1 MPCVL
6 CTAVWLLLCPGTYRT
21 HACVLRVLA
30 QGLYD
35 PWHGGGILSNLSSTI
50 LAVILPHGAHH
61 LDLMFSNPADPL
73 DAIAAREAEVGEMK
87 RWVAEANARNGNTL
101 YRHMA

>member
-1 MPCVL
+1 MFC
-6 CTAVWLLLCPGTYRT
+6 AALLCGCCVPVRIART
-21 HACVLRVLA
+21 CS